1 MNLRHQARA
10 PTAPKEGKRSV
21 EPRIYVRPLPQ
32 ERAKL
37 EAAAAMVG
45 AGGIAPFL
53 LQAGLAQA
61 ESILTGEASPV
72 ALRELAADL
81 ERSASAAEALFFDLR
96 HASLRLAGVDAPEI
110 AEALADEGET
120 PPIAA

>member
-10 PTAPKEGKRSV
+10 PSAPKEGKRSV
-21 EPRIYVRPLPQ
+21 EPRLYVRPLPH

-61 ESILTGEASPV
+61 ENVLSGEAPPV

-81 ERSASAAEALFFDLR
+81 ERSASVAESLFFDLR
-96 HASLRLAGVDAPEI
+96 HASLRLAGVDAPKI
-110 AEALADEGET
+110 AEDLAEKGET